1 MARFSRR
8 VVALAALV
16 TFATSLALPLVSTRH
31 ALADDPDVGW
41 GGRPL
46 VSAHAVARLNALIPS
61 DASEHCAI
69 CHWMR
74 ALGSSITSARL
85 ARPVLTRA
93 LAGRIDLAAPVTVS
107 PAESGP
113 ARAPPSSLT

>member
-8 VVALAALV
+8 LVALVAFVA
-16 TFATSLALPLVSTRH
+16 FATSLALPLVSSRH

-46 VSAHAVARLNALIPS
+46 VSAHAVARFDAVLPS
-61 DASEHCAI
+61 DASGHCAI

-74 ALGSSITSARL
+74 TLGSSITSARF
-85 ARPVLTRA
+85 ARPILTRA
-93 LAGRIDLAAPVTVS
+93 LAGRIELAAPVTVS